1 MAHQECGPGARSV
14 KATALAAKRYRAD
27 GATAAPFTGGART
40 ARLLDTFR
48 ARADVAAAMTPI
60 PGWVAPTVALSLAVI
75 AVCLVAMGGVALALG
90 LGLRRRSRALAAQ
103 LADVN
108 RDARALAARLR
119 LEIESYAD
127 LSADAR
133 GRLQGAM
140 SAVQTRLE
148 DLDALADV
156 LQEEVQEA
164 ALSAASLLRTVRRS
178 GSVLGAARRALGR
191 RRAARED

>member
-1 MAHQECGPGARSV
+1 M
-14 KATALAAKRYRAD
+14 TA
-27 GATAAPFTGGART
+27 
-40 ARLLDTFR
+40 
-48 ARADVAAAMTPI
+48 I
-60 PGWVAPTVALSLAVI
+60 PDWVAPTVAISLAVI
-75 AVCLVAMGGVALALG
+75 AVCLVAMGGVALAVG
-90 LGLRRRSRALAAQ
+90 LGLRRRSRALTAQ

-140 SAVQTRLE
+140 TAVQTRLE

-156 LQEEVQEA
+156 LQEEVEET
-164 ALSAASLLRTVRRS
+164 ALGAASLMRTVRRS
-178 GSVLGAARRALGR
+178 GSVLGVARRALGR

>member
-1 MAHQECGPGARSV
+1 M
-14 KATALAAKRYRAD
+14 TA
-27 GATAAPFTGGART
+27 
-40 ARLLDTFR
+40 
-48 ARADVAAAMTPI
+48 I
-60 PGWVAPTVALSLAVI
+60 PDWVAPTVAISLAVI
-75 AVCLVAMGGVALALG
+75 AVCLVAMGGVALAVG
-90 LGLRRRSRALAAQ
+90 LGLRRRSRALTAQ

-140 SAVQTRLE
+140 TAVQTRLE

-156 LQEEVQEA
+156 LQEEVEET
-164 ALSAASLLRTVRRS
+164 ALSAASLMRTVRRS
-178 GSVLGAARRALGR
+178 GSVLGVARRALGR

>member
-1 MAHQECGPGARSV
+1 M
-14 KATALAAKRYRAD
+14 TA
-27 GATAAPFTGGART
+27 
-40 ARLLDTFR
+40 
-48 ARADVAAAMTPI
+48 I
-60 PGWVAPTVALSLAVI
+60 PDWVAPTVAISLAVI
-75 AVCLVAMGGVALALG
+75 AVCLVAMGGVALAVG

-140 SAVQTRLE
+140 TAVQVRLE

-156 LQEEVQEA
+156 LQEEVEET
-164 ALSAASLLRTVRRS
+164 ALSAASLMRTVRRS
-178 GSVLGAARRALGR
+178 GSVLGVARRALGR

>member
-1 MAHQECGPGARSV
+1 M
-14 KATALAAKRYRAD
+14 TA
-27 GATAAPFTGGART
+27 
-40 ARLLDTFR
+40 
-48 ARADVAAAMTPI
+48 I
-60 PGWVAPTVALSLAVI
+60 PDWVAPTVAISLAVI
-75 AVCLVAMGGVALALG
+75 AVCLVAMGGVALAVG
-90 LGLRRRSRALAAQ
+90 LGLRRRSRALTAQ
-103 LADVN
+103 LADVK

-140 SAVQTRLE
+140 TAVQVRLE

-156 LQEEVQEA
+156 LQEEVEET
-164 ALSAASLLRTVRRS
+164 ALSAASLMRTVRRS
-178 GSVLGAARRALGR
+178 GSVLGVARRALGR

>member
-1 MAHQECGPGARSV
+1 M
-14 KATALAAKRYRAD
+14 TA
-27 GATAAPFTGGART
+27 
-40 ARLLDTFR
+40 
-48 ARADVAAAMTPI
+48 I
-60 PGWVAPTVALSLAVI
+60 PDWVAPTVAISLAVI
-75 AVCLVAMGGVALALG
+75 AVCLVAMGGVALAVG
-90 LGLRRRSRALAAQ
+90 LGLRRRSRALTAQ

-140 SAVQTRLE
+140 TAVQTRLE

-156 LQEEVQEA
+156 LQEEVEET

-178 GSVLGAARRALGR
+178 GSVLGVARRALGR
-191 RRAARED
+191 RRAARKD

>member
-1 MAHQECGPGARSV
+1 
-14 KATALAAKRYRAD
+14 
-27 GATAAPFTGGART
+27 
-40 ARLLDTFR
+40 
-48 ARADVAAAMTPI
+48 MTSI
-60 PGWVAPTVALSLAVI
+60 PDWVAPTVAISLAVI
-75 AVCLVAMGGVALALG
+75 AGCLVAMGGVALAVG

-119 LEIESYAD
+119 LEVESYAD

-140 SAVQTRLE
+140 TAVQTRLE

-156 LQEEVQEA
+156 LQEEVEET

-178 GSVLGAARRALGR
+178 GRVLGVARRALGR
-191 RRAARED
+191 RRAAPED